1 MKSVKIK
8 SKKYGTI
15 TEVKYYDSKIKMFY
29 CYIPHLD
36 MNLHIHPS
44 AFVLD
49 IDEKSLDNLKIEM
62 LLNEQE
68 KN

>member
-1 MKSVKIK
+1 MKSIKIK

-15 TEVKYYDSKIKMFY
+15 SEVKYYDSKIKMFY
-29 CYIPHLD
+29 CYVPHLD

-49 IDEKSLDNLKIEM
+49 IGEKELDNLKMERAQ
-62 LLNEQE
+62 NE
-68 KN
+68 